1 MEENNTEL
9 EEGEASYYNNNNINP
24 DVDLTSL
31 SYIDEKLQNVLG
43 HFQKEFEGGVSAENL
58 GAKFGGYGSFL
69 PTYERSPSVWSHPKT
84 PQRNHN
90 QPRSPNNLPIEGASQ
105 NLKAPSSTTPSLKIG
120 TSSCGAHML
129 HNSTVPLADASIKQ
143 IQVAVKS
150 TLKDEVSSR
159 SEPSGNPT
167 DQRTLKVRI
176 KVGCDNSER
185 KNAAIYSGLGLD
197 DSPSSSPGDSP
208 VDSRGT
214 SPISQETTDRSP
226 TSIIQVMTSFPIPGG
241 RLISPLNDSLLC
253 LMRKEKHSSV
263 SKPLPSLSGHQE
275 HSAMLVDESAS
286 MMENGKLLKAKKMK
300 LVGEKNRRVE
310 LKHGNG
316 ADSEND
322 LTLQVKKISV
332 NETTE
337 GKEFM
342 SGDLKCTPV
351 SKLVCDARYSM
362 KDAGGASEVFREGYN
377 DGGKGRLL
385 SSEIVKEESSE
396 SVSGQDCGK
405 SDKRNPRNILVENVS
420 ENIAVNSHRDVLTE
434 CKDNGNG
441 QKTSSSLKVY
451 SDESKCKEDL
461 NPQKEKVGWKATSH
475 EDDETNVPCKLEKL
489 SFERKNKSKGTQSN
503 GKAAAVST
511 NESSRFGTTAEPNDK
526 KSTSYVV
533 TDSNSKT
540 RKIKPQKEN
549 KGRDDRRESLL
560 VTNLEQK
567 DNQMDPVGRPSED
580 RLKDANLGAVEMQR
594 NAFLDKPKGRLSGKK
609 VDKKSISGAFLKDAT
624 IACPPIMEN
633 GLSSEMA
640 PPMAA
645 PVVIEEDW
653 VQCDR
658 CQTWRLLPIGTKP
671 EQLPDKWLCSML
683 NWLPGSGMNRC
694 DISEGETT
702 NALRALYQ
710 LPVPESQNNPQ
721 NHVSGTALGVSTG
734 TSGGPFQISN
744 STKKQLQESA
754 KSRSLNDMNQR
765 RAESIPMKKSS
776 SQHASRSNNLVVEK
790 DMPNIKSSINGG
802 DAKQIKM
809 KSKREADEHGCG
821 TSKKSKTED
830 LYYSDKH
837 QTSEMDLVRVRI
849 SSSAVLPT
857 KGSGKDMRKYDEYC
871 LSENAKFDAKD
882 KVIVSVKKLGDQ
894 AQIMSD
900 GGSLDMRKSSK
911 KDGSLKKRKSNNWD
925 DNKNQVEMFQ
935 NSAHDGGV
943 YEKEESSESGFRK
956 QKKPRVSKTELK
968 ESSTNDDDDDKSNKR
983 GRMSQIILSSRDHPV
998 DGMEEV
1004 RRNDEQQVRKH
1015 KKKVSSKQNVDFV
1028 DSLRRDL
1035 VSGTATSSSSKVS
1048 GSRKTRANIEE
1059 VKGSPVESVSSSPLK
1074 ASNLDK
1080 FTSVGGNI
1088 VEKGDTMTSDL
1099 PVMDDSRRCS
1109 DGGINAD
1116 VNLSGTLIHPK
1127 SRKFSTLVYNTD
1139 GDASHKFSVKL
1150 KPSSEVGNT
1159 DMLNGDVDTVEQNV
1173 QFTGDLHVTEH
1184 IYDED
1189 RAKKNHHEHA
1199 VLQKSGKDSSLES
1212 RDKSRRSKSEFDRNT
1227 MNISDPVNKYT
1238 KKRQSTDSDIDP
1250 NLRVPGHETVA
1261 DAKHGF
1267 PKNSSIRF
1275 SKEEKNH
1282 ASRVDPVGQWSSESR
1297 KESKLKQKEHNDSDM
1312 KLGAPCSRNGKLA
1325 PQQSLI
1331 QDFVGENKANLK
1343 QIEPRNGKL
1352 KFPRSDGEGKQEK
1365 VFIGCGPVLG
1375 QQKGGVLD
1383 GRPIDAPSDVS
1394 KVLKHSGNGNVDKT
1408 NGVNNSLR
1416 HVVPE
1421 RQGVRDLNASSP
1433 VRTISSSQIASNT
1446 LKEAKDLR
1454 DTADRLKSSCFV
1466 FESNEAYFQAALKY
1480 LHGASLTET
1489 CGSDSGRHGEMTP
1502 IQAYGTAA
1510 KLCEHCAHEYES
1522 RQEMAAAALSF
1533 KCLEV
1538 AYMRVVYCKH
1548 SSTNR
1553 DRHELQATLQ
1563 VVPQGESPSSSAS
1576 DVDNLNNQATVD
1588 KVNLSKGTGSNVAG
1602 NQVIVARNRPNFV
1615 RLLDFTQDVNFAME
1629 ASRKSQNAFVAANLI
1644 LEEAQNKDCVTSVK
1658 RVIDFSFQ
1666 DVEELIR
1673 LVRLAMEAI
1682 SRSGFGGARD

>member
-129 HNSTVPLADASIKQ
+129 HNSTVPSADASIKQ

-420 ENIAVNSHRDVLTE
+420 ENIAVNSHKDVLTE

-633 GLSSEMA
+633 GLGSEMA

-776 SQHASRSNNLVVEK
+776 SQHVSRSNNLVVEK

-1109 DGGINAD
+1109 DGDINAD

-1238 KKRQSTDSDIDP
+1238 KKSQSTDSDIDP

-1365 VFIGCGPVLG
+1365 VSIGCGPVLG

-1394 KVLKHSGNGNVDKT
+1394 KALKHSGNGNVDKT

-1602 NQVIVARNRPNFV
+1602 NQVIVARNRPYFV

>member
-129 HNSTVPLADASIKQ
+129 HNSTVPSADASIKQ

-300 LVGEKNRRVE
+300 LVGERNRRVE

-420 ENIAVNSHRDVLTE
+420 ENIVVNSHRDVLTE

-776 SQHASRSNNLVVEK
+776 SQHVSRSNNLVVEK

-802 DAKQIKM
+802 DAKQIKK

-1004 RRNDEQQVRKH
+1004 RRNNEQQVRKH

-1238 KKRQSTDSDIDP
+1238 KKSQSTDSDIDP

-1365 VFIGCGPVLG
+1365 VSIGCGPVLG

-1394 KVLKHSGNGNVDKT
+1394 KALKHSGNGNVDKT

>member
-129 HNSTVPLADASIKQ
+129 HNSTVPSADASIKQ

-159 SEPSGNPT
+159 SEPSGNLT

-214 SPISQETTDRSP
+214 SPISRETTDRSP

-420 ENIAVNSHRDVLTE
+420 ENIAVNSHKDVLTE

-594 NAFLDKPKGRLSGKK
+594 NAFLDKPKVRLSGKK

-633 GLSSEMA
+633 GLGSEMA

-734 TSGGPFQISN
+734 YVQHLDQNHLNSSSHDIFNRGKKKYSSKEIANAGTSGGPFQISN

-776 SQHASRSNNLVVEK
+776 SQHVSRSNNLVVEK

-1004 RRNDEQQVRKH
+1004 GRNDEQQVRKH

-1109 DGGINAD
+1109 DGDINAD

-1173 QFTGDLHVTEH
+1173 QSTGDLHVTEH

-1238 KKRQSTDSDIDP
+1238 KKSQSTDSDIDP

-1365 VFIGCGPVLG
+1365 VSIGCGPVLG

-1394 KVLKHSGNGNVDKT
+1394 KALKHSGNGNVDKT

-1433 VRTISSSQIASNT
+1433 VRMISSSQIASNT

-1553 DRHELQATLQ
+1553 DRHELQATSQ

-1602 NQVIVARNRPNFV
+1602 NQVIVARNRPYFV
-1615 RLLDFTQDVNFAME
+1615 RLLDFEGV
-1629 ASRKSQNAFVAANLI
+1629 
-1644 LEEAQNKDCVTSVK
+1644 
-1658 RVIDFSFQ
+1658 
-1666 DVEELIR
+1666 
-1673 LVRLAMEAI
+1673 LVCHC
-1682 SRSGFGGARD
+1682 FC